1 MSSSNRRI
9 AITGLGPVSPI
20 GSESGP
26 FWESLAAGRGGVR
39 PLRAFEPGSQAT
51 RLAAEVIDFE
61 PKKYIKQRKSIKVM
75 ARDIQLAVAAA
86 QIALDDAKL
95 APETLDPL
103 RFGVNCGAGLIA
115 TELDELGPPVAA
127 SMAEPGKFDIRRWGV
142 EGLKEMFPLWM
153 LKYLPNMPAC
163 HISILHNG
171 QGPNNSIT
179 AGEASATLAIG
190 EAFRVMERGAADV
203 FIAGGTDSKINPLSM
218 VRLELL
224 DRLSRRWAESADK
237 ASRPFDADR
246 DGLIAGE
253 GAGMLV
259 LEERSIASQRGAAI
273 YGEIVGFGSCCTPS
287 NHRRG
292 GTLALRRALE
302 DAGIAA
308 TELTHVASGASGEK
322 AADRS
327 EAAAIAETLG
337 DAIGK
342 VPVVAYKS
350 YWGHVAAA
358 SGALSLIASLLAAK
372 QGSLPATLNFGRLDD
387 STAPINVVAKPAA
400 LPRGPFAL
408 LDISHTGHCGALV
421 VRPE

>member
-1 MSSSNRRI
+1 MNEPKRRI
-9 AITGLGPVSPI
+9 VVTGIGPVTPI
-20 GSESGP
+20 GCESAP
-26 FWESLAAGRGGVR
+26 FWDSLSNGTSGIR
-39 PLRAFEPGSQAT
+39 PLRAFEPGSVAT
-51 RLAAEVIDFE
+51 QLAAEVVDFE

-127 SMAEPGKFDIRRWGV
+127 SCDASGDFDIKKWGV
-142 EGLKEMFPLWM
+142 DGLKEMFPLWM

-163 HISILHNG
+163 HISIIHNG

-190 EAFRVMERGAADV
+190 EAFRVMARGAADV
-203 FIAGGTDSKINPLSM
+203 FIAGGSDSKINPLSM

-224 DRLSRRWAESADK
+224 GRLSKRWATAPEQ
-237 ASRPFDADR
+237 ASRPFDAER

-259 LEERSIASQRGAAI
+259 FEERRHAEKRGARI
-273 YGEIVGFGSCCTPS
+273 YAEVLGFGSSCTPRDHS
-287 NHRRG
+287 KG
-292 GTLALRRALE
+292 ATLALKRALV
-302 DAGIAA
+302 DAKIAPA
-308 TELTHVASGASGEK
+308 ELTHVASGAAGEL
-322 AADRS
+322 AADRF
-327 EAAAIAETLG
+327 EAAAIAAVLG
-337 DAIGK
+337 DAAATT
-342 VPVVAYKS
+342 PVVAYKS
-350 YWGHVAAA
+350 YCGHLAAA
-358 SGALSLIASLLAAK
+358 SGGIELIASLLAAQK
-372 QGSLPATLNFGRLDD
+372 RVLPPTLNFQRPDAEL
-387 STAPINVVAKPAA
+387 APIQVLNEKKSISDQ
-400 LPRGPFAL
+400 PFAL
-408 LDISHTGHCGALV
+408 LDVSHTGHCGALV